1 MFLYVFIHIC
11 VYICIHFTYMYITY
25 APYNHV
31 KVCNE
36 YKSEIKLK
44 HIIAR
49 CFGKPIFS
57 FVRNYQTILHSGCT
71 ILYSHTAMCE

>member
-1 MFLYVFIHIC
+1 MCL
-11 VYICIHFTYMYITY
+11 YMYTFHIYVYNIY